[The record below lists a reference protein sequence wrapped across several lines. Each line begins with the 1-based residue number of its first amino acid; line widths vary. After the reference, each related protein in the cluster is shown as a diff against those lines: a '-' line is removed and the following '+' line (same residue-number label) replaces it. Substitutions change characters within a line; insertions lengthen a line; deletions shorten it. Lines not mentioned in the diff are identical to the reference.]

1 MAIPETDSRE
11 SGAANTDAGLDTMV
25 AIQHHGGT
33 LAQPA
38 PGGLGISVSVRSIL
52 AEQSDE
58 VGPWTVPGPYAP
70 GQAATRSLRILVVA
84 TEVPPVRSGI
94 ARIVGYL
101 RDGFQERGHHV
112 DVLAYPE
119 VGRLVFGEVRLSSL
133 IFKLPQLLRRI
144 NEYDVIHVHGTTP
157 TMSDVALLCTYLR
170 SPHPI
175 VIYTHHVD
183 LDFGPGGFLNRMYN
197 HLHHRL
203 SAHADAVIASTQ
215 DNLMLLGSR
224 CRGFVIPFGI
234 DLEHFSTNGQKNE
247 QFTVLFIGQF
257 RPYKGVRVLLQAMVQ
272 VTGARL
278 LLAGQGSEEQAYR
291 SLGAELGLDV
301 EFHIGIDDD
310 QLRQLYQQA
319 HAVVVPSVSR
329 LEAFGLAL
337 VEGMAA
343 GCVPIASN
351 LPGVREVVGQTGFL
365 FPTGNASRLAAIL
378 RGLRDDPALVQRI
391 SERARVRAAG
401 FGRERTICEYERL
414 ITELIAC
421 RDLKDRLAD
430 QAQSYASVLHAFAT
444 DVARDLEAD
453 WTEIVVRPNQD
464 ELYPVASTGPVRLL
478 NHRQF
483 QRASSLLA
491 WYAINM
497 GDSTLVGPS
506 DGPLH
511 LRNVLAR
518 GMPAAMVTPL
528 TVGGEHFG
536 ALLSMRERPFD
547 QRDLSNLTCF
557 ARYAAPSLRTL
568 AKRAVVEMNI

>member
-1 MAIPETDSRE
+1 MRIVS
-11 SGAANTDAGLDTMV
+11 AALQNVELEV
-25 AIQHHGGT
+25 
-33 LAQPA
+33 
-38 PGGLGISVSVRSIL
+38 L
-52 AEQSDE
+52 AEQPDE
-58 VGPWTVPGPYAP
+58 VGSYAP
-70 GQAATRSLRILVVA
+70 GQTAAGSLRILMVA
-84 TEVPPVRSGI
+84 TEAPPVRGGI
-94 ARIVGYL
+94 ARTVGYL
-101 RDGFQERGHHV
+101 QDGFQERGHHV

-119 VGRLVFGEVRLSSL
+119 VERLVFGQVRLSSL

-144 NEYDVIHVHGTTP
+144 NEYDVIHIHGATP
-157 TMSDVALLCTYLR
+157 TISDVALLFAR
-170 SPHPI
+170 PRGRHPL
-175 VIYTHHVD
+175 VIYTHHMD
-183 LDFGPGGFLNRMYN
+183 MDFGPGGFLNRVYN

-203 SAHADAVIASTQ
+203 SARADAVIASTR
-215 DNLMLLGSR
+215 DNLRLLSDS
-224 CRGFVIPFGI
+224 CRGVVIPPGV
-234 DLEHFSTNGQKNE
+234 DLEHFSTNGQKDA

-257 RPYKGVRVLLQAMVQ
+257 RPYKGVRVLLQAMSQ

-278 LLAGQGSEEQAYR
+278 LLTGQGPEEQAYR
-291 SLGAELGLDV
+291 SLAAELGLDV
-301 EFHIGIDDD
+301 EFQIGVDDN
-310 QLRQLYQQA
+310 QLCQLYQRA
-319 HAVVVPSVSR
+319 HAVVLPSVSR
-329 LEAFGLAL
+329 LEAFGMVL

-343 GCVPIASN
+343 GCVPIASD
-351 LPGVREVVGQTGFL
+351 LPGVREVVGRTGFL
-365 FPTGNASRLAAIL
+365 FPKGDANRLAAIL
-378 RGLRDDPALVQRI
+378 CGLRDDPVLVQQI
-391 SERARVRAAG
+391 GDCARVRAAE

-414 ITELIAC
+414 VTGLIAC

-430 QAQSYASVLHAFAT
+430 QTQSYASALHAFAT

-568 AKRAVVEMNI
+568 VKADI